1 MKQMLV
7 QFGQNVR
14 YAVRQLQRAPG
25 FALTTILTLALAI
38 GVLLLSLVGI
48 YGMVHHEVELRTRD
62 IGVRGSSR
70 GRMVRDILARVAM
83 LMFFGIAFGWL
94 LTLALRKAISS
105 VVEMHAASD
114 AALLTLITLSLVLIG
129 LLASVL
135 PARRAASIDPIEALR
150 TE

>member
-70 GRMVRDILARVAM
+70 GRVVRDILARVAM
-83 LMFFGIAFGWL
+83 LMFFGIASGWL
-94 LTLALRKAISS
+94 LTLALRKAISL

-114 AALLTLITLSLVLIG
+114 GALLTLITLSLVCIG

-135 PARRAASIDPIEALR
+135 PARRPASIDPIEALR